1 MRIIAMNQGEKL
13 EQLRQQLLDSYKNR
27 ALIYYHIYEEL
38 TRVLGPEQAEGVLK
52 RAIHR
57 RGQERGRE
65 YAQFAPS
72 NLTAV
77 KETFLAHLPDDGRL
91 FEPEVLTATPEALDI
106 KFHRCPLREAW
117 VEAGLSDELV
127 ARLCRIAAEVD
138 YGLFGGA
145 GFRFYADTW
154 QPGGEGCCCLHI
166 RPGNL

>member
-1 MRIIAMNQGEKL
+1 MNQEDKL
-13 EQLRQQLLDSYKNR
+13 TQLRQQLFDSYKNR

-65 YAQFAPS
+65 YAQFAPN

-91 FEPEVLTATPEALDI
+91 FEPEVLTDTPEALDI